1 MRRKKTISKHQK
13 KTKSKDEM
21 LLFVG
26 RKRKKNKIKTSNYLR
41 WSEVCFETKENGFP
55 VFPQTVRE
63 PRANS
68 LSQSYFLS
76 SSFLFLAVQ
85 DHSIGDRVTD

>member
-1 MRRKKTISKHQK
+1 MKTISKHQK

-26 RKRKKNKIKTSNYLR
+26 RKKKNRIKTSNYLR

-85 DHSIGDRVTD
+85 DSSIGDRVTD

>member
-1 MRRKKTISKHQK
+1 MIY
-13 KTKSKDEM
+13 
-21 LLFVG
+21 VA
-26 RKRKKNKIKTSNYLR
+26 R
-41 WSEVCFETKENGFP
+41 WQVCFETKENGFP

-85 DHSIGDRVTD
+85 DSSIGDHVTD